1 MNNIYL
7 KVPKKEELHYR
18 KEWML
23 DPDTMNYNAGYDL
36 ELKGYNKKNGTIY
49 KSDEELSVWYDK
61 WIGVDNKYLAFV
73 YIDDVEEPIGEVY
86 YYLDDDNKYH
96 MGILIISKYRGKGY
110 SYYVLKELQR
120 VAFIDNNI
128 NELIDVIPINRVSAI
143 KTFKRAGFTPTNNIS
158 YEKCFNDKIR
168 CQELLITKDIFYN
181 LLEKWHF
188 SDERLLDLVLTGKK
202 KATSSIFNESNNYD
216 VYSILTGLLY
226 NNKCIL
232 KTIETRIYKF
242 SDVSEDIATLEG
254 EGDFSINYWKKE
266 HKEFFSKFD
275 RNFNENKL
283 IITEI
288 FEIVKILEE

>member
-7 KVPKKEELHYR
+7 KVPKKEEIHYR
-18 KEWML
+18 KEWMI

-73 YIDDVEEPIGEVY
+73 YINDVEEPIGEVY

-96 MGILIISKYRGKGY
+96 MGILIISKYRGYGY
-110 SYYVLKELQR
+110 SYYALKELQR

-128 NELIDVIPINRVSAI
+128 NELIDVIPVNRVSAI
-143 KTFKRAGFTPTNNIS
+143 KTFKKAGFIDTDNIS
-158 YEKCFNDKIR
+158 YEKCFNEKIR
-168 CQELLITKDIFYN
+168 CQELLITKDKFYN
-181 LLEKWHF
+181 SLEKWRF
-188 SDERLLDLVLTGKK
+188 NNDELLDLVLSDRK
-202 KATSSIFNESNNYD
+202 KATSSIYNKSNNYD
-216 VYSILTGLLY
+216 VYSILTDSQN

-242 SDVSEDIATLEG
+242 CDVSEDIAILEG
-254 EGDFSINYWKKE
+254 EGDLSINYWKKV
-266 HKEFFSKFD
+266 HKEFFSKID
-275 RNFNENKL
+275 EKFNDDIL
-283 IITEI
+283 ILTEI
-288 FEIVKILEE
+288 FEIVKIFD